1 MRCGITGLTGG
12 IGSGKSTVSAQLRTM
27 GYDIVDAD
35 LLTREV
41 HRDEAVCAALASAF
55 GDAVIERIDG
65 KVCVA
70 RKALGA
76 RVFGDDDA
84 MRALNGIMRPALR
97 QAAQAAIESSRKPVI
112 LDAALLYE
120 ASWDEWV
127 DDVVVVVSHEGERAR
142 RVAARDGLNLAEV
155 RRRIAHQ
162 MTDAERVR
170 RADILIYNV
179 GSFEAL
185 SAQVR
190 RIFG

>member
-12 IGSGKSTVSAQLRTM
+12 IGSGKSTVSAQLGMM

-35 LLTREV
+35 LLTRLV
-41 HRDEAVCAALASAF
+41 QRDATVCAAIASAF
-55 GDAVIERIDG
+55 GASVMERVGGVECIS
-65 KVCVA
+65 

-84 MRALNGIMRPALR
+84 MGVLNRIMRPALR
-97 QAAQAAIESSRKPVI
+97 QAAQAAIESSSGPVI

-120 ASWDEWV
+120 AGWEDLV
-127 DDVVVVVSHEGERAR
+127 DRVVVVVSQEGERAR
-142 RVAARDGLNLAEV
+142 RVAARDGMDLADV
-155 RRRIAHQ
+155 RRRMARQ

-170 RADILIYNV
+170 RADSIIYNV
-179 GSFEAL
+179 GSFELL